1 MEEDKK
7 EEVVKTQEVKDENY
21 AKLKKSNN
29 RKKAL
34 LIVLLF
40 IIVLMGLVI
49 FIFFTEKKEE
59 PKKEENNQQEQAK
72 EEKKEEK
79 KEEPTPTAQTKLT
92 VYQYEDATYVSTEER
107 SGYINKVE
115 YTCLDKN
122 CKLVNDGS
130 TPWDNNVFNYAII
143 NDNNQT
149 VIIDFETKKV
159 LKTDIVPTDEKY
171 TSGGEVMGYVFAYKN
186 VKYNDLRVFKDE
198 SDSNIIY
205 IKLSYQNDKT
215 KIFALVYDLTKDL
228 IVEGRDYPLHDGM
241 EYDFSDSYTKVF

>member
-1 MEEDKK
+1 MEEKK
-7 EEVVKTQEVKDENY
+7 GNGKTI
-21 AKLKKSNN
+21 
-29 RKKAL
+29 
-34 LIVLLF
+34 LIATLVIIIIGLVGF
-40 IIVLMGLVI
+40 IIYDKC
-49 FIFFTEKKEE
+49 FNKEA
-59 PKKEENNQQEQAK
+59 PPVKPEEQK

-79 KEEPTPTAQTKLT
+79 KEEPTPTEQTKLT
-92 VYQYEDATYVSTEER
+92 VYQYENATYVSTEER